1 MMKFLL
7 KNRINFKIIKIK
19 IKIIAIK
26 TMIMMKFLLKNRIKF
41 KIIAI
46 KIMIMM

>member
-7 KNRINFKIIKIK
+7 KNRINFKIIKIR
-19 IKIIAIK
+19 IIAIK

-41 KIIAI
+41 RIIAI
-46 KIMIMM
+46 KTIYRKC